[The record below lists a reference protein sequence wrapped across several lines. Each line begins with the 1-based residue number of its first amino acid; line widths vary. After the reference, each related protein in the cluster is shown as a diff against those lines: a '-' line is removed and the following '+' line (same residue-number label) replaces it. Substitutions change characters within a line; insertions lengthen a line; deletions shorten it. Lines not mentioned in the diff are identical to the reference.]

1 MRFFM
6 EDDRISKIIEAEKLL
21 FPIKHK
27 IFKVEEKSTSMI
39 RLSSVC
45 EKKKSNQKCPFSKL

>member
-1 MRFFM
+1 M
-6 EDDRISKIIEAEKLL
+6 EDDRIYKTIEAEKLL

-39 RLSSVC
+39 RPLSVC
-45 EKKKSNQKCPFSKL
+45 ENKSNQKCPFSKL